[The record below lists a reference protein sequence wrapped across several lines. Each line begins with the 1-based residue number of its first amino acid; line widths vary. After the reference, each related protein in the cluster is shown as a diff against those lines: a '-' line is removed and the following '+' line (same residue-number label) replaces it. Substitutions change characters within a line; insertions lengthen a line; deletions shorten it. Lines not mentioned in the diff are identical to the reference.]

1 MKEFEIGDKVVMKG
15 VVVSKHIHT
24 EHEYKV
30 GVEWNIQY
38 VSKQYYYQDG
48 RYSSLDTEP
57 TIFYENQERVVQV
70 REHEGEPWNNRVLI
84 KESMGKF
91 VCWDKAETIKEAES
105 GTHTIVWRFMR
116 EVPEKRVITMQEI
129 AEKFNIDVELIEI
142 KNESKF

>member
-48 RYSSLDTEP
+48 RYSTIDTEP
-57 TIFYENQERVVQV
+57 TIFHENQERVVQV
-70 REHEGEPWNNRVLI
+70 RDYKNNKWSTRVLI
-84 KESMGKF
+84 MEKNGKY
-91 VCWDKAETIKEAES
+91 VCWNKAETIEEAKKE
-105 GTHTIVWRFMR
+105 TYTTRWNFMR
-116 EVPEKRVITMQEI
+116 ELPEKRVITMQEI
-129 AEKFNIDVELIEI
+129 AEKFSIDVEQIEI
-142 KNESKF
+142 EK